1 VSLNQQSYLGSI
13 IPQRHLAPYR
23 LIRIEGA
30 HLSFNPPKIIDTDQ
44 YDLVLLVRS
53 WSAIMAT
60 PSAAFDMADFV
71 DFGEASMPNVSQET
85 DHSVSGTLLQQR

>member
-1 VSLNQQSYLGSI
+1 M
-13 IPQRHLAPYR
+13 
-23 LIRIEGA
+23 
-30 HLSFNPPKIIDTDQ
+30 SFNPPKIIDTDQ

-71 DFGEASMPNVSQET
+71 DFGEAGMPDVSQEI
-85 DHSVSGTLLQQR
+85 DLNVSETSLQQR